1 LLCED
6 RIPSIIRYNHGGES
20 IIMTDSLQELAGRY
34 TAAWSSQNPAS
45 VAAFFS
51 PNGSLTVNDGSPAVG
66 RDAIAQVAQ
75 SFMTAF
81 PDLQLTMDG
90 LSVDGDHAIYRWTL
104 EGTYAAH
111 GGAGKRVRISGY
123 EEWNIG
129 SDGLIFHSLGH
140 FDAEDYA
147 RQLA

>member
-1 LLCED
+1 
-6 RIPSIIRYNHGGES
+6 
-20 IIMTDSLQELAGRY
+20 MTDPLQNLAEKY

-51 PNGSLTVNDGSPAVG
+51 PNGSLSVNDGPPAVG

-81 PDLQLTMDG
+81 PDLHLTMDG
-90 LSVDGDHAIYRWTL
+90 LAVDGDRAIYRWTL
-104 EGTYAAH
+104 EGTYAAP
-111 GGAGKRVRISGY
+111 GRAGKRVHISGY
-123 EEWNIG
+123 EEWLIDG
-129 SDGLIFHSLGH
+129 DGLISRSLGH

>member
-1 LLCED
+1 
-6 RIPSIIRYNHGGES
+6 
-20 IIMTDSLQELAGRY
+20 MADSLQDLSERY
-34 TAAWSSQNPAS
+34 TAAWSSQDPAS

-51 PNGSLTVNDGSPAVG
+51 PNGSLTVNDAGPAVG
-66 RDAIAQVAQ
+66 RDAIAQVAR

-81 PDLQLTMDG
+81 PNLHLTMDG

-104 EGTYAAH
+104 EGTYTV
-111 GGAGKRVRISGY
+111 AGVAVKRVRISGY
-123 EEWNIG
+123 EEWLIG
-129 SDGLIFHSLGH
+129 ADSLISRSRGH

>member
-1 LLCED
+1 
-6 RIPSIIRYNHGGES
+6 
-20 IIMTDSLQELAGRY
+20 MTDALHDLAEKY

-51 PNGSLTVNDGSPAVG
+51 PNGTLTVNDGPPAVG
-66 RDAIAQVAQ
+66 RDAIAQVAR

-81 PDLQLTMDG
+81 PDLSLSMDS
-90 LSVDGDHAIYRWTL
+90 LSVDGDHSIYRWTL
-104 EGTYAAH
+104 EGTSTAP
-111 GGAGKRVRISGY
+111 GATGKRVRISGY
-123 EEWNIG
+123 EEWLIG
-129 SDGLIFHSLGH
+129 ADGLISRSLGH

>member
-1 LLCED
+1 
-6 RIPSIIRYNHGGES
+6 
-20 IIMTDSLQELAGRY
+20 MTDSLQDLAEKY

-51 PNGSLTVNDGSPAVG
+51 PNGSLTVNHGAPAVG

-90 LSVDGDHAIYRWTL
+90 LTTDGDKAIYRWTL
-104 EGTYAAH
+104 EGTHSEAA
-111 GGAGKRVRISGY
+111 KRVRISGY
-123 EEWNIG
+123 EEWLIG
-129 SDGLIFHSLGH
+129 PDGLVSRSLGH